1 MEILKPKLRFP
12 EFTDS
17 WESKK
22 LIELSINGFSNGV
35 FNDPKKVG
43 SGYKIINVKDMYS
56 EYYINT
62 ENLTLLD
69 LDEKEFLKNKVNYGD
84 IFFTRSSLVKEGIAH
99 SKVNLSTDDDITYDG
114 HLIRMRP
121 NNLISNSLFLGYNFS
136 TNTSRNQ
143 FILRG
148 KTTTMTTIGQE
159 DIATVDVFLPSLN
172 EQTKIANF
180 LSAVDEKLNLLKEK
194 KALLEDYKR
203 GIMQKIFNQDIR
215 FKDDNGNDFED
226 WIETN
231 LGGICEFENGKAHE
245 NEIDENGDFVV
256 VNSKF
261 VSTNGR
267 VRKYTNKIISRL
279 DKNDIVMVMSDV
291 PNGKAIAKCYY
302 IEEDNKYSLNQR
314 ICKIRVVKN
323 DSKYIFY
330 LINRNP
336 YYLAFDSGVGQTNLR
351 KDEVLDC
358 PLYIPKD
365 IKEQTKIAN
374 FLSAIDKKIELVTNQ
389 IQDTQEYKKGL
400 LQQMFV

>member
-1 MEILKPKLRFP
+1 METLQPKLRFP
-12 EFTDS
+12 EFKDNWNKNKLDNFTKSISSGKSKTRESEGEYFLYGSTGIIGYTDANDYEGKCILVARVGANAGNLYKVDGNYS
-17 WESKK
+17 VTDNTLMLYINEDNFFDFTYYLLINAGLNK
-22 LIELSINGFSNGV
+22 LV
-35 FNDPKKVG
+35 FG
-43 SGYKIINVKDMYS
+43 SGQPLITGGQLKN
-56 EYYINT
+56 
-62 ENLTLLD
+62 LD
-69 LDEKEFLKNKVNYGD
+69 LFVPK
-84 IFFTRSSLVKEGIAH
+84 I
-99 SKVNLSTDDDITYDG
+99 
-114 HLIRMRP
+114 
-121 NNLISNSLFLGYNFS
+121 
-136 TNTSRNQ
+136 
-143 FILRG
+143 
-148 KTTTMTTIGQE
+148 
-159 DIATVDVFLPSLN
+159 N

-180 LSAVDEKLNLLKEK
+180 LSSVDEKLNLLKEK
-194 KALLEDYKR
+194 KTLLEDYKK
-203 GIMQKIFNQDIR
+203 GIMQKIFNQEIR
-215 FKDDNGNDFED
+215 FKDDNGDDFED

-314 ICKIRVVKN
+314 ICKIRIVNN
-323 DSKYIFY
+323 DSKYIYY

-365 IKEQTKIAN
+365 INEQTKIAN
-374 FLSAIDKKIELVTNQ
+374 FLSAIDEKIELVSNQ

>member
-1 MEILKPKLRFP
+1 MEKHKPKLRFP
-12 EFTDS
+12 EFDVN
-17 WESKK
+17 WESKTLGEIGEFIGGGTPSTANEDFWNGNINWFTPTEIKKDYVDNSLRKISEQGLLKSSAK
-22 LIELSINGFSNGV
+22 LLPLGTILLTTRATIGDVAITKSVCSTNQGFQ
-35 FNDPKKVG
+35 
-43 SGYKIINVKDMYS
+43 
-56 EYYINT
+56 
-62 ENLTLLD
+62 
-69 LDEKEFLKNKVNYGD
+69 
-84 IFFTRSSLVKEGIAH
+84 SLVTNELNNNYFILNWFKKSRHLLMEKANGSTFPEI
-99 SKVNLSTDDDITYDG
+99 SKSAIEK
-114 HLIRMRP
+114 I
-121 NNLISNSLFLGYNFS
+121 SLFVPNY
-136 TNTSRNQ
+136 
-143 FILRG
+143 
-148 KTTTMTTIGQE
+148 
-159 DIATVDVFLPSLN
+159 N
-172 EQTKIANF
+172 EQTKIGNF

-194 KALLEDYKR
+194 KELLADYKK
-203 GIMQKIFNQDIR
+203 GIMQKIFIQEIR

-314 ICKIRVVKN
+314 ICKIRVVNN
-323 DSKYIFY
+323 DSKYIYY

-336 YYLAFDSGVGQTNLR
+336 YYLAFDSGVGQTNLK

-358 PLYIPKD
+358 PLYIPKNV
-365 IKEQTKIAN
+365 KEQTKIAN
-374 FLSAIDKKIELVTNQ
+374 FLSAIDEKIELVSNQ
-389 IQDTQEYKKGL
+389 IQDTQDYKKGL
-400 LQQMFV
+400 LQQMFI